1 MHLVMGS
8 HRWEKSYFVGRL
20 QVTVVDGPGKGGLR
34 NFHPHETEDLLSGS
48 PPLEGVELSHSSL
61 DQSWAPGTSVEPG
74 SPAFRAMHAAMVT
87 GLPP

>member
-8 HRWEKSYFVGRL
+8 HRWEKAYLVGRSR
-20 QVTVVDGPGKGGLR
+20 VTVVDGPGKGGLKDVY
-34 NFHPHETEDLLSGS
+34 PHETEDLLSGF
-48 PPLEGVELSHSSL
+48 PPLEGVELSRPSL